1 MACYSVAGGAIKR
14 EDTNG
19 KGYLSSFQHIAHQTL
34 PKEIKKESSPVPS
47 SPAIQVCPVNVH
59 QGDSI
64 LVKLK
69 YKEGML
75 CQDSDYMYKIDND
88 N

>member
-1 MACYSVAGGAIKR
+1 MAYYSEAGGAIKH
-14 EDTNG
+14 EDTDG
-19 KGYLSSFQHIAHQTL
+19 KGYLSPFQHSAHQTL
-34 PKEIKKESSPVPS
+34 PKEVKKESSPAPL
-47 SPAIQVCPVNVH
+47 SPAIQVCPVNVY

-75 CQDSDYMYKIDND
+75 YQESDYMKVQ
-88 N
+88 